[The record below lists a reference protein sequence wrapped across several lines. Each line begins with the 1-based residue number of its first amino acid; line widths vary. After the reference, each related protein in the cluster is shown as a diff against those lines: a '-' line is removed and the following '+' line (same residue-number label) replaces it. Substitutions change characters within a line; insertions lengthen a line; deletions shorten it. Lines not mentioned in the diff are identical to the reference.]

1 MAKVSFFTSDGEKTY
16 SLNKYRGLQIG
27 RDPGNDVVLRDARV
41 SRHHAEIV
49 FEKGFFVVRD
59 LSSANGSF
67 VNGKKIRV
75 APLTDRAEL
84 KFGNTAGSF
93 FDDMPTETEAPTP
106 TVAVDLR
113 KTTARDRG
121 FDEMGGSLDT
131 NPRLM
136 LVTPPPPL
144 VSPPPP
150 MSQDLV
156 VFPEVGEFM
165 PEPLPTPSPTTSQ
178 ATGEH
183 FRQGLYVLDVSVP
196 YGERSTVRDEDGKP
210 LFYYRRP
217 VNLVGFV
224 AGLVAGFIFLAGL
237 ASTVFLAIDRRI
249 IPAALALI
257 LTAIFF
263 TIVLLLVPRR
273 HIYLYK
279 DESMTSVA
287 LMLWQETR
295 LSFPVLRFTAR
306 VPDGTMIGC
315 FTKSAFSSLGRH
327 RWAIFD
333 RMGAARIGH
342 AVEDSFSRA
351 MIRKVLGSFFGMLRT
366 NFLLFMNG
374 RQVGVID
381 RRTTP
386 LDRYFLDLRG
396 EAGEQVD
403 RRVALALAVLID
415 GLERK

>member
-1 MAKVSFFTSDGEKTY
+1 MAKVTFFTADGEKIY

-75 APLTDRAEL
+75 APLTDRTEL
-84 KFGNTAGSF
+84 RFGNTAGSF
-93 FDDMPTETEAPTP
+93 FDDMPTETEGPTP

-121 FDEMGGSLDT
+121 LDEIDGVFDT
-131 NPRLM
+131 NPRL
-136 LVTPPPPL
+136 LLARPP
-144 VSPPPP
+144 SPAP

-156 VFPEVGEFM
+156 VFPEVGEFA
-165 PEPLPTPSPTTSQ
+165 PEPSPAHSPTPQ

-183 FRQGLYVLDVSVP
+183 FSQGLYVLDVSVP

-217 VNLVGFV
+217 VNLIGFV

-237 ASTVFLAIDRRI
+237 ASTIFLAIDRRI
-249 IPAALALI
+249 IPAALALV

-273 HIYLYK
+273 HIYLYR

-295 LSFPVLRFTAR
+295 LSFPILRFTAR

-333 RMGAARIGH
+333 RMGVARIGH

-374 RQVGVID
+374 QQVGVID

-396 EAGEQVD
+396 EGGEQVD

>member
-1 MAKVSFFTSDGEKTY
+1 MAKVSFFTADGEKTY

-59 LSSANGSF
+59 LSSANGSY

-75 APLTDRAEL
+75 APLTDRSEL

-131 NPRLM
+131 NPRLL
-136 LVTPPPPL
+136 LVVPPPPS
-144 VSPPPP
+144 SPTT

-156 VFPEVGEFM
+156 VFPEVGEFV
-165 PEPLPTPSPTTSQ
+165 PEPLHSSSPPSQST
-178 ATGEH
+178 EDL

-196 YGERSTVRDEDGKP
+196 YGEQSTVRDEDGEP

-237 ASTVFLAIDRRI
+237 ASTIFLTIDRRI
-249 IPAALALI
+249 IPAALALV
-257 LTAIFF
+257 LTAVFF

-295 LSFPVLRFTAR
+295 LSFPILRFTAR
-306 VPDGTMIGC
+306 APDGTMIGC

-333 RMGAARIGH
+333 RMGVARIGH
-342 AVEDSFSRA
+342 AVEDSFWRA
-351 MIRKVLGSFFGMLRT
+351 MVRKVLGSFFGMLRT

-374 RQVGVID
+374 QQVGVID

-396 EAGEQVD
+396 EGGEQVD